1 MTAAVAVNAPGR
13 SRPLR
18 VLTYVFLSAVALLW
32 LVPIGGAV
40 YSSFRPYAE
49 TQRKGI
55 FSLPDSLTFSNY
67 TSAFRQGGMGGWHG
81 TFANTAF
88 IVLPSIVLILLLSSF
103 MAFAVS
109 RFTWRFNVALLLV
122 FTAGNLL
129 PQQVI
134 FKPLFALFEHTPW
147 PNLLSDTDT
156 GYLLGTKVA
165 VIIIHVA
172 FQTGF
177 CTFVLSNYMKTIPRE
192 LNEAAAVDGASVP
205 RQFFQIILPL
215 CRPALAALATLEFTW
230 LYNDFFWAVVLI
242 NQGSERPITSSI
254 ANLGGQFFTND
265 NLIAAASMIIA
276 LPTLAV
282 YLALQKQFISG
293 LTLGASKG

>member
-1 MTAAVAVNAPGR
+1 VTR
-13 SRPLR
+13 
-18 VLTYVFLSAVALLW
+18 
-32 LVPIGGAV
+32 
-40 YSSFRPYAE
+40 
-49 TQRKGI
+49 
-55 FSLPDSLTFSNY
+55 FS
-67 TSAFRQGGMGGWHG
+67 
-81 TFANTAF
+81 
-88 IVLPSIVLILLLSSF
+88 
-103 MAFAVS
+103 
-109 RFTWRFNVALLLV
+109 WRFNVALLLV

-147 PNLLSDTDT
+147 PDLLSDTDT
-156 GYLLGTKVA
+156 GHLLGTKIA

-172 FQTGF
+172 FQIGF

-205 RQFFQIILPL
+205 RQFFQIIMPL

-242 NQGSERPITSSI
+242 NRGDERPITSSI

-282 YLALQKQFISG
+282 YLALQKQFVSG